1 MSGSSEEKSL
11 LTRLEQIDPKYIYAI
26 QIIALSIIL
35 IRPIGMPVQVADVTQ
50 MAFNSVEKIQ
60 PGEIVLFGN
69 EISARGYPEDGPI
82 AEGFLNHLFAK
93 GAKVIIVTI
102 EEAEGVQNFEL
113 RIRDAIDFKGAVQYE
128 DWVHLGFVTG
138 GGEIAAAS
146 LAEDIH
152 SVFPTDYEGKS
163 LSQIP
168 LMQNVKDINDID
180 WLVTV
185 AGSPTRSYLRQIQ
198 SPYGI
203 NMIGGCGGVMAGEFL
218 PFVGPDQIQGLVVAL
233 SGAAQYES
241 LLVKAGLGN
250 FGAGTKAMDAMSIGY
265 LIVMIAIIVG
275 NIAYAIR
282 KSGGQ

>member
-11 LTRLEQIDPKYIYAI
+11 LTRLEQIDPKYLYAI

-50 MAFNSVEKIQ
+50 MAFNSVDSIQ
-60 PGEIVLFGN
+60 PGDIVVFGN

-82 AEGFLNHLFAK
+82 AEAFLNHLFAK
-93 GAKVIIVTI
+93 GAKVIILTI
-102 EEAEGVQNFEL
+102 EEAEGVQNYEL
-113 RIRDAIDFKGAVQYE
+113 RIRDAIDFKDAVQYE

-146 LAEDIH
+146 FAEDIH
-152 SVFPTDYEGKS
+152 SVFPTDYENKPI
-163 LSQIP
+163 SQIP
-168 LMQNVKDINDID
+168 MMQNVKDINDVD
-180 WLVTV
+180 WLVVV

-198 SPYGI
+198 SPYGT
-203 NMIGGCGGVMAGEFL
+203 NMVSGCGGVMAGEFL
-218 PFVGPDQIQGLVVAL
+218 PFVGPDQIQGLVVSL

-241 LLVKAGLGN
+241 LLVKAGLGSL
-250 FGAGTKAMDAMSIGY
+250 GGGTKSLDAMSIGY
-265 LIVMIAIIVG
+265 LIVMIAIIIG

-282 KSGGQ
+282 RSGGQ

>member
-1 MSGSSEEKSL
+1 MSEKPSL

-35 IRPIGMPVQVADVTQ
+35 VRPIGMPVQVADITQ
-50 MAFNSVEKIQ
+50 MAYDAIDQIQ
-60 PGEIVLFGN
+60 PGDVVLFGN

-82 AEGFLNHLFAK
+82 AEAFLNHLFAL

-102 EEAEGVQNFEL
+102 EEAEGVQNYEL
-113 RIRDAIDFKGAVQYE
+113 RIKDALDFKGAVQYE
-128 DWVHLGFVTG
+128 DCVHLGFVTG

-152 SVFPTDYEGKS
+152 AVLPTDYEGKP

-180 WLVTV
+180 HLVTV

-198 SPYGI
+198 TPYRI
-203 NMIGGCGGVMAGEFL
+203 NMVGGCGAVMAGEFL
-218 PFVGPDQIQGLVVAL
+218 PFVNPSQMQGLVVGL
-233 SGAAQYES
+233 SGAAQYEA
-241 LLVKAGLGN
+241 LLVKSGLGK
-250 FGAGTKAMDAMSIGY
+250 FGAGTVSMDAMSIGY

-282 KSGGQ
+282 RSGGQS